1 MKYLNKFFVIALISF
16 FFSCNNNDELG
27 MVGNVEMANDY
38 YLEDEGEPIASGI
51 KYANANNDET
61 KTYNNTEE
69 SETSEEYNFER
80 KLIKSGD
87 VSFETDSIAE
97 TKKRIKQ
104 AVKKYKAY
112 ISSEVED
119 NYYEKISNDITI
131 RVPFEN
137 FDKLLADIGK
147 GVERFDSKNISISDV
162 TSEYLDVEAR
172 IKTKKELESRYH
184 ELLNKANSVSE
195 ILEIEREIANLRA
208 DIESY
213 EGRLKYLKNQVSYS
227 TLEVNFYKT
236 KDITTQSKFGN
247 KFSDGFS
254 NGWDNFIWFFVF
266 LANLW
271 PFILVIL
278 TIVFFVVRHER
289 KRRKKFKTN

>member
-1 MKYLNKFFVIALISF
+1 MKYLNKIFIIALIAF
-16 FFSCNNNDELG
+16 FFSCNNNEELG
-27 MVGNVEMANDY
+27 MVGSAEMANDY
-38 YLEDEGEPIASGI
+38 YVGEEGEPIESGV
-51 KYANANNDET
+51 KYANTNSDKDKRYNDS
-61 KTYNNTEE
+61 EE
-69 SETSEEYNFER
+69 SETSEEYNLER

-87 VSFETDSIAE
+87 ISFATDSITE
-97 TKKRIKQ
+97 TKQRIKQ

-119 NYYEKISNDITI
+119 NYYDRISNDITI

-147 GVERFDSKNISISDV
+147 GVESFDSKNISISDV

-172 IKTKKELESRYH
+172 IKTKKELENRYH
-184 ELLNKANSVSE
+184 ELLNKANTVSE
-195 ILEIEREIANLRA
+195 ILEIEREIANLRS

-236 KDITTQSKFGN
+236 KDVTTQNKFSD

-266 LANLW
+266 LANVW

-278 TIVFFVVRHER
+278 TIVFFVVRYER
-289 KRRKKFKTN
+289 KRRKKFNTN

>member
-1 MKYLNKFFVIALISF
+1 MKYLNKIFIIALIAF
-16 FFSCNNNDELG
+16 FYSCNNNEERALEVTAD
-27 MVGNVEMANDY
+27 MANNY
-38 YLEDEGEPIASGI
+38 YVGEEGEPIESGV
-51 KYANANNDET
+51 KYANTNSDELA
-61 KTYNNTEE
+61 EE
-69 SETSEEYNFER
+69 VVEETSEEYNLER

-87 VSFETDSIAE
+87 ISFATDSIAK
-97 TKKRIKQ
+97 TKQRIKQ

-119 NYYEKISNDITI
+119 NYYDKISNDITI

-147 GVERFDSKNISISDV
+147 GVESFDSKNISISDV

-172 IKTKKELESRYH
+172 IKTKKELENRYH
-184 ELLNKANSVSE
+184 ELLNKANTVSE
-195 ILEIEREIANLRA
+195 ILEIEREIANLRS

-236 KDITTQSKFGN
+236 KDVAEQDKFAN

-271 PFILVIL
+271 PFIIVIL

-289 KRRKKFKTN
+289 KRRKKFKDINL